1 MAKPVMEQ
9 VVHWCRANHICLMAD
24 EVYQENVW
32 DKNSKFVSFRQ
43 VAYELDAFNSKDAP
57 PLQLI
62 SFHSISKGFL
72 GECGL
77 RGGYFEL
84 LGIPDIV
91 KQEIYKLASI
101 SLCSNTIGQI
111 ACGLMVQPPKATEPS
126 YELYAQERDGI
137 LSSLLRRA
145 GRMKAA
151 LNSLEGV
158 SCTNISGALYAFP
171 TITLSAKAIAAAETQ
186 GVEPDAF
193 YCMSLLDA
201 TGIVVVPGSGFGQV
215 KGTYHFRTTIL
226 PPENK
231 IDRVVELLTD
241 FHKKFLLQ
249 YA

>member
-1 MAKPVMEQ
+1 MTKPVMES
-9 VVHWCRANHICLMAD
+9 VVRWCRSNNICLLAD
-24 EVYQENVW
+24 EVYQENIW
-32 DKNSKFVSFRQ
+32 DKASKFVSFRQ

-77 RGGYFEL
+77 RGGYFEV
-84 LGIPDIV
+84 LGIPETV
-91 KQEIYKLASI
+91 RQEIYKLASI

-111 ACGLMVQPPKATEPS
+111 ACGLMVRPPKASEPS
-126 YELYAQERDGI
+126 YELYVKERDGI
-137 LSSLLRRA
+137 LTSLRRRA
-145 GRMKAA
+145 GRMKEA

-171 TITLSAKAIAAAETQ
+171 TITLPSKAIAAAETQ

-193 YCMSLLDA
+193 YCMQLLDA

-231 IDRVVELLTD
+231 IDRVVELLGD
-241 FHKKFLLQ
+241 FHKKFMSQ